1 MEIQCTI
8 NHQTLTIEQRK
19 LANHSQKYLE
29 ISFDFKTDDWNGL
42 TKFALFTSQGKTYRV
57 PITNGKATAP
67 NAVLTGDRFSIGA
80 YGLGEDELRVTT
92 NRCRFSLAESGY
104 TIDIE
109 NDLPDVDPSVLEQI
123 YLDIDKAK
131 SEAEDYADTGLAEKS
146 DIGHTHTES
155 DITDLKEYSEVGHTH
170 KEADITDLKEYVQVT
185 DIVDDLTSTDTDK
198 PLSAKQGKA
207 LKGMVDGK
215 SEIGHTHTESD
226 ITDLQDYSLVGH
238 EHVKSDITDFTH
250 THTKSDIT
258 DFEHNHDD
266 RYYTETE
273 VNNIIDELKHD
284 LLNRCN
290 LTSDRQIL
298 QTDETADITA
308 YLIENGIPKANTT
321 IYFYKEEDL

>member
-42 TKFALFTSQGKTYRV
+42 TKFALFHSHGKTYRV
-57 PITNGKATAP
+57 PLTNGKATAP

-92 NRCRFSLAESGY
+92 NQCRFSLAESGY

-109 NDLPDVDPSVLEQI
+109 NDLPDDNPSVLEQI

-131 SEAEDYADTGLAEKS
+131 LEAEDYADTGLAGKS
-146 DIGHTHTES
+146 DI
-155 DITDLKEYSEVGHTH
+155 GHTH

-185 DIVDDLTSTDTDK
+185 DIVDDLTSTDTTK
-198 PLSAKQGKA
+198 PLSAKQGKE

-215 SEIGHTHTESD
+215 SDTGHTHTESD
-226 ITDLQDYSLVGH
+226 ITDLKEYALA
-238 EHVKSDITDFTH
+238 
-250 THTKSDIT
+250 
-258 DFEHNHDD
+258 EHNHDT

-273 VNNIIDELKHD
+273 VNTIIEQVKHD

-290 LTSDRQIL
+290 LTSDRQIM

-308 YLIENGIPKANTT
+308 YLIENGIPKANTI